1 MKKGVLSAM
10 RNATREPFAHGCVL
24 GIGLAKMR
32 CIILY
37 GRGPSHGSISYY
49 CSLQFW
55 LVKRQ
60 SALCALY
67 RSTRTG
73 RVGHLAGRIA
83 GGGHAQVMRR
93 GRSHPLL
100 ARALWAPVKKSST
113 SSGLRSSSPIGGDA
127 VQNSIGVSI
136 CGEFLMNTMQFPQL
150 WSE

>member
-100 ARALWAPVKKSST
+100 ARAQGTST
-113 SSGLRSSSPIGGDA
+113 VMA
-127 VQNSIGVSI
+127 VIR
-136 CGEFLMNTMQFPQL
+136 QL
-150 WSE
+150 AGRRNHGTWPTIV